1 MTTLAPEATHP
12 SSKDGWFSACENWMD
27 RRGKG
32 AWIAAMIIGF
42 IFFWPLGLALLFYM
56 IWSDRMFS
64 KSHSCSRSKSFYRR
78 DASSGNTAFNAYK
91 ADTLRRLEEEQQQ
104 FEAFMDRLRAAKD
117 QSEFDEFMKDRSRKT
132 EDKSTQAEA

>member
-32 AWIAAMIIGF
+32 AWIAAMILGF

-78 DASSGNTAFNAYK
+78 DASSGNTAFDAYK
-91 ADTLRRLEEEQQQ
+91 ADTLRRLEEEQHNLKPSWTVYVRQRTNQ
-104 FEAFMDRLRAAKD
+104 NL
-117 QSEFDEFMKDRSRKT
+117 T
-132 EDKSTQAEA
+132 NL